1 MGRKLRFLAP
11 GGLVEVTSRTI
22 HGRLLL
28 QPNERIAD
36 LCRGVLARAA
46 RLYPVDVHAFAF
58 LGNHYHLLLT
68 VPDAQRLAQFM
79 NYLNSNLAR
88 EVGRVVRWHERFW
101 GRRYQAIPVT
111 DEEAS
116 QVERLLYVLRQ
127 GCKEGLV
134 RTPTEWP
141 GATSTR
147 ALLFG
152 EPIRGAWIDR
162 TSAYQS
168 HRKDQPA
175 DPRSFV
181 STETL
186 DLVPLPCWR
195 DLVPADYRNRVA
207 DLVAE
212 VERETADR
220 IRATKREP
228 LGADRVARRNPHD
241 ALSRGKRGPAPL
253 VHAASSE
260 RRRVFREA
268 YRQFAS
274 AFRHASTVFRC
285 SRDRFE
291 RFALFPSGCF
301 PPPGPFLAAPA

>member
-175 DPRSFV
+175 DPDRSSPPRPSISFR
-181 STETL
+181 SPAGETSCPRTTGTAWQTSWQRSSGRPRIESEPPSASRS
-186 DLVPLPCWR
+186 VR
-195 DLVPADYRNRVA
+195 IASRVG
-207 DLVAE
+207 
-212 VERETADR
+212 
-220 IRATKREP
+220 IRTMR
-228 LGADRVARRNPHD
+228 
-241 ALSRGKRGPAPL
+241 
-253 VHAASSE
+253 
-260 RRRVFREA
+260 
-268 YRQFAS
+268 
-274 AFRHASTVFRC
+274 
-285 SRDRFE
+285 
-291 RFALFPSGCF
+291 
-301 PPPGPFLAAPA
+301 